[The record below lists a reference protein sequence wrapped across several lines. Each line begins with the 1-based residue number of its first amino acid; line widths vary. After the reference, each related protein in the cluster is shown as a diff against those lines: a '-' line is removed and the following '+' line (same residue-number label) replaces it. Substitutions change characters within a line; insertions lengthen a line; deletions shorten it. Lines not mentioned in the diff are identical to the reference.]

1 MLDRLF
7 PKNPDLGSL
16 VMRLG
21 VGSAFTVFGLGKLFG
36 LFGGAGWDATVK
48 MMGNLGLGPGPA
60 LAALVGGSEALFG
73 ICLILGLFTRL
84 AVWPLV
90 VIMLVAIWKV
100 HWGAPLA
107 GQGTMMT
114 NIVYLALLLG
124 IFLNGGGIFSVDRY
138 LARRKA
144 VDEATRR
151 T

>member
-7 PKNPDLGSL
+7 PKNPEIASL

-36 LFGGAGWDATVK
+36 MFGGPGWDATAK
-48 MMGNLGLGPGPA
+48 NMGRLGLGPGHV
-60 LAALVGGSEALFG
+60 LAGLVGGCEALFG
-73 ICLILGLFTRL
+73 ICLILGFFTRY
-84 AVWPLV
+84 AVWPLI

-100 HWGAPLA
+100 HWSAPLA
-107 GQGTMMT
+107 GQGSMMT

-124 IFLNGGGIFSVDRY
+124 IFLNGGGMLSMDRY